1 MPKLFIVLDKNEIE
15 SHVLPLFQKTCIP
28 CCKMLWWS
36 SSGIRMETKLQ
47 QDTLLG
53 QVGHLTPS

>member
-15 SHVLPLFQKTCIP
+15 SHVLPLFQKTC
-28 CCKMLWWS
+28 CKVLWWS